1 MQEQNRRQP
10 ADIITALLFSAAVTL
25 IIGFLW
31 WFSSGI
37 ISFADKSTV
46 SAVQA
51 LQGISGLIETLFA
64 SSWSTLIIL
73 FGFFIITLM
82 VCLFAKILSQYD
94 EFNPIATII
103 YQTLGVTVI
112 VSGSVFLSP
121 ILVPYAAKQMFSGN
135 SDALFGQAKQVAG
148 LIAPSDDSTNNQR

>member
-1 MQEQNRRQP
+1 MQDQNREQLTG
-10 ADIITALLFSAAVTL
+10 IITALLLSTTVAL
-25 IIGFLW
+25 IVGFMW

-64 SSWSTLIIL
+64 SSWSTFIIL
-73 FGFFIITLM
+73 FGLFIITLM

-103 YQTLGVTVI
+103 YQFLGVTVM

-121 ILVPYAAKQMFSGN
+121 ILVPYAATQMFSGN
-135 SDALFGQAKQVAG
+135 GDALFGQAKHVAG
-148 LIAPSDDSTNNQR
+148 LIASSDDSTNNQR